1 MSIRKT
7 DSWII
12 IAVRVNPEAAE
23 AVSAFLL
30 EATPA
35 GIEQVDTSHPAP
47 PPDLK
52 NDQVEI
58 RAYFPP
64 GSDTAA
70 QIEALL
76 NFCRRAAARVPGFA
90 CDPPRTIPLVPEDWA
105 DGWRKHFKPVR
116 VGRFFIHPGWIQPGE
131 NESHPVRIDPS
142 LAFGTGL
149 HPTTQ
154 LCLKAMD
161 GLMPAE
167 SFLDVGTGSGILA
180 LAAAR
185 CGVSRVVA
193 LDNDPEAC
201 RVAREN
207 LDKNGMRGKVQIIE
221 GEVSRATG
229 SFALIAANILSS
241 TLIPMAAGLVE
252 RLSPGGVL
260 LLSGLLNEEVE
271 EVVAA
276 YQAAGCRC
284 TATLEDGEWSLVR
297 LTT

>member
-1 MSIRKT
+1 MPSRKT
-7 DSWII
+7 DSWFF
-12 IAVRVNPEAAE
+12 IAVRVSPAGVEP
-23 AVSAFLL
+23 VSAYLL
-30 EATPA
+30 DVTPA
-35 GIEQVDTSHPAP
+35 GIEQVDASHPSP

-52 NDQVEI
+52 PDRVEI

-64 GSDTAA
+64 GSDPAA
-70 QIEALL
+70 QIEALSE
-76 NFCRRAAARVPGFA
+76 FCRRAGECVPGFA
-90 CDPPRTIPLVPEDWA
+90 CDPPRTTPLSPEDWA
-105 DGWRKHFKPVR
+105 DGWKKYFKPVR
-116 VGRFFIHPGWIQPGE
+116 VGRFFIHPGWIQPDQD
-131 NESHPVRIDPS
+131 ESHPVRIDPS

-154 LCLKAMD
+154 LCLKQMD
-161 GLMPAE
+161 GLMPVE

-185 CGVSRVVA
+185 CGVPRVVA

-207 LDKNGMRGKVQIIE
+207 LEKNGLQGRVEVLE
-221 GEVSRATG
+221 GEVTRVPG

-241 TLIPMAAGLVE
+241 TLIQMAAALTQ
-252 RLSPGGVL
+252 RLAPNGVL
-260 LLSGLLNEEVE
+260 LLSGLLIDEVD
-271 EVVAA
+271 EVVTA

-297 LTT
+297 LTS

>member
-1 MSIRKT
+1 MPVRKT

-12 IAVRVNPEAAE
+12 IAVRVNPVAVE
-23 AVSAFLL
+23 AVSAYLL
-30 EATPA
+30 EASPA
-35 GIEQVDTSHPAP
+35 GIEQLDASHPSP
-47 PPDLK
+47 PPGLLD
-52 NDQVEI
+52 DQVEI

-64 GSDTAA
+64 GTQPAEQA
-70 QIEALL
+70 EALSE
-76 NFCRRAAARVPGFA
+76 FCRHAAACVPGFA
-90 CDPPRTIPLVPEDWA
+90 CDAPRTIPLAPEDWA
-105 DGWRKHFKPVR
+105 DGWKKHFQPVR
-116 VGRFFIHPGWIQPGE
+116 VGRFFIHPGWIQPDRD
-131 NESHPVRIDPS
+131 ESHPVRIDPS

-154 LCLKAMD
+154 LCLVEMD
-161 GLMPAE
+161 RLMPAE

-185 CGVSRVVA
+185 CGVPRVVA

-207 LDKNGMRGKVQIIE
+207 LQKNGMQGKVELIE
-221 GEVSRATG
+221 GEVARVPG

-241 TLIPMAAGLVE
+241 ALIPMAADLTA
-252 RLSPGGVL
+252 RLAPRGVL
-260 LLSGLLNEEVE
+260 LLSGLLIDEVD
-271 EVVAA
+271 EVVTA

>member
-1 MSIRKT
+1 MPARKT

-12 IAVRVNPEAAE
+12 IAVRVSPAALE

-30 EATPA
+30 EVSPA
-35 GIEQVDTSHPAP
+35 GIETVDRSHPAP
-47 PPDLK
+47 PPDLLD
-52 NDQVEI
+52 DQAEI

-64 GSDTAA
+64 GTRTAA
-70 QIEALL
+70 LMEALIG
-76 NFCRRAAARVPGFA
+76 FCRRAESCVPGFA
-90 CDPPRTIPLVPEDWA
+90 FEPPRTIPLSPEDWA
-105 DGWRKHFKPVR
+105 DGWKKHFKPVR
-116 VGRFFIHPGWIQPGE
+116 VGRFFIHPGWVQPGRTE
-131 NESHPVRIDPS
+131 THPVRIDPS
-142 LAFGTGL
+142 QAFGTGL

-154 LCLKAMD
+154 LCLKEMD
-161 GLMPAE
+161 RLLPKE

-185 CGVSRVVA
+185 CGVPRVVA

-207 LDKNGMRGKVQIIE
+207 IDRNDLRGKVQVME
-221 GEVSRATG
+221 GEIAGVPG
-229 SFALIAANILSS
+229 SFDLVAANILSG
-241 TLIPMAAGLVE
+241 TLIPMAAALAE
-252 RLSPGGVL
+252 RLATEGVL
-260 LLSGLLNEEVE
+260 LLSGLLIDEVD

-297 LTT
+297 LST